1 MKKSKRL
8 ILAYLEPFIT
18 DPVNELHLPAL
29 KIVEIIKSKLSGIE
43 DGSCLQHEAGH
54 VASLIETATSA
65 DNLCKMYIGWAPY
78 L

>member
-18 DPVNELHLPAL
+18 DPVNELHVSSV
-29 KIVEIIKSKLSGIE
+29 KIIETIKNKLSGIE

-54 VASLIETATSA
+54 VASLIESATNI
-65 DNLCKMYIGWAPY
+65 DNLSKMYIGWAPY